1 MARSFTLTLA
11 QVATADPAA
20 LRASILDEVGSE
32 AGADSILRS
41 IQRIGMDD
49 MIEYFEMTEV
59 PGNRRLGGSSPAAWR
74 VRADRGRV
82 EESGY

>member
-11 QVATADPAA
+11 EVASADPAA

-32 AGADSILRS
+32 AGADSIIRS

-59 PGNRRLGGSSPAAWR
+59 PGTRRHGGSSPAAWR

-82 EESGY
+82 EEAGA